1 MMSPLK
7 TSTRN
12 PPTNVELYF
21 SKNSSDKTK
30 PLWKIGGGKPLKGMR
45 VQMPN
50 HGTYLYSAVSIPDR
64 LKKEVKITVYLHKS
78 PLSEKQ
84 SA

>member
-1 MMSPLK
+1 
-7 TSTRN
+7 
-12 PPTNVELYF
+12 VE
-21 SKNSSDKTK
+21 
-30 PLWKIGGGKPLKGMR
+30 IGGGKSLKGMR

-64 LKKEVKITVYLHKS
+64 LKKEVKTKVYTHKL